1 MDPIR
6 KKSDGIRASGSTA
19 PIRLPYKPSMKE
31 GGEERSPAEI
41 ETDLSWDEEESVAAV
56 PDTFPSSRAEE
67 DTAEDIAE
75 EHAVIHAPIAARRV
89 LRWYAWRKKRRGA
102 PAGAR
107 TPPPGGAA
115 EYSGHPWRRAGVA
128 AGITAAAALTLLLST
143 VFARLTIAVT
153 PRVEEA
159 SLVRVGVFLDA
170 AAAQALPSRK
180 TAPAEVLRF
189 SRAVA
194 REFRATGQARVEER
208 ARGIALIYN
217 AFSSSPQPLVAGTRF
232 TTDTGRVYRIRKPVM
247 IPGAKIELGSI
258 VPQAVE
264 AELVADTAGEAANAS
279 GSVSL
284 KIPGFQASPRYQ
296 GFYATAAQGFS
307 GGFVGD
313 TAVVTKEDRARAE
326 EDVSKAAFG
335 ELETEMARP
344 LPAGLRTLKGL
355 REIEMVK
362 LSAPGAG
369 ARAAAG
375 TFSASAEARGAV
387 IAFREE
393 DIQTLLISFAL
404 AERAG
409 REYVE
414 GSARL
419 SYDARGADFE
429 KGKAE
434 VIVSGELKTKAK
446 IPDQELALLAAG
458 RKEGS
463 IAEIFKA
470 RPEIA
475 SFRISLFPPWRA
487 TAPGDPSRIRIRA
500 ENP

>member
-6 KKSDGIRASGSTA
+6 KKSDGIRASGSAA
-19 PIRLPYKPSMKE
+19 PIRLPYKPPVKE
-31 GGEERSPAEI
+31 GEEERSAAEI
-41 ETDLSWDEEESVAAV
+41 ETDLSWDEEGSVAAA

-67 DTAEDIAE
+67 DTAEDNAE
-75 EHAVIHAPIAARRV
+75 EHAVIHEPIAARRV
-89 LRWYAWRKKRRGA
+89 LRWYAWRKKRRG
-102 PAGAR
+102 PPNAR
-107 TPPPGGAA
+107 MSPGGAA

-232 TTDTGRVYRIRKPVM
+232 TTDTGGVYRIRKPVM

-264 AELVADTAGEAANAS
+264 AELVADTAGDAANAS